1 VRRLAG
7 ALAALLLGIAP
18 ALQAQQGDAA
28 PATRDREALLRS
40 FVEGQSGYLPFTIER
55 AVPFLIRAALDRKLE
70 EAGRAAGL
78 DEGWNREA
86 PEWQAADARAEA
98 ISHELESSFDM
109 RATPE
114 EARVLLEGVADE
126 DMETLIGFQRS
137 PVALRLARTA
147 DLSLAA
153 LLVSTVASQPLPPA
167 LAAAREALEIELVDR
182 KADARITPEDQAE
195 LLRMLDKPVYA
206 RVVQAARQ
214 RLQAR
219 LQTDNPMKRLD
230 GLLER
235 EAQSAIAAWR
245 QRRGR

>member
-1 VRRLAG
+1 VRRLGA
-7 ALAALLLGIAP
+7 ALAALLLGFAP
-18 ALQAQQGDAA
+18 VLPAQQDDAA
-28 PATRDREALLRS
+28 PAERDREALLRS
-40 FVEGQSGYLPFTIER
+40 FVEGQSGYLPFTTER
-55 AVPFLIRAALDRKLE
+55 AVPFLIRAALDRKLD

-86 PEWQAADARAEA
+86 PEWQAADARADTV
-98 ISHELESSFDM
+98 SHELESAFDM

-114 EARVLLEGVADE
+114 EARALLEGVPEE
-126 DMETLIGFQRS
+126 DIETLVAFQRS
-137 PVALRLARTA
+137 PVALRLVRAA
-147 DLSLAA
+147 DLSLATM
-153 LLVSTVASQPLPPA
+153 LVSTVTNQSLPPA
-167 LAAAREALEIELVDR
+167 LAAARTALEIELNDR
-182 KADARITPEDQAE
+182 KADARITPEDQVE

-219 LQTDNPMKRLD
+219 LQADNPMKRLD